1 QKWIEKSNELKEK
14 ETEEEKELASKIR
27 DSVAKINQKFAQ
39 VRLPRNTNS
48 QPNKGLGAN
57 TLLLIGGGIILF
69 LMGGLSKGSPDS
81 DPVEEEVEDINPEE
95 LPPQIKEHRKKD

>member
-14 ETEEEKELASKIR
+14 ETEEEKELANKIR

-39 VRLPRNTNS
+39 VRLSRNTNA
-48 QPNKGLGAN
+48 QPDKGLGAN

-69 LMGGLSKGSPDS
+69 LMGGLVS
-81 DPVEEEVEDINPEE
+81 
-95 LPPQIKEHRKKD
+95 